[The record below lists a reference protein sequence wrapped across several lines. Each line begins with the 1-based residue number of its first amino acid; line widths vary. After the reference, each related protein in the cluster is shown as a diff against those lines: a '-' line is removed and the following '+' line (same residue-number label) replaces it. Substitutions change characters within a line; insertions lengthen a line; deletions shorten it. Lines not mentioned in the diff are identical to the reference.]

1 MTDWRNMAKDCAISR
16 GNIDAKEVE
25 ILQKYLFVEGVVDTE
40 WIEWLIAVRKKVKEV
55 DDSYDKLKVDS
66 LKQMIQVTG
75 QMNREIVTWILHF
88 LKSKGVAAESKKKHV
103 EVKYGIME
111 NKVIIVQL

>member
-40 WIEWLIAVRKKVKEV
+40 
-55 DDSYDKLKVDS
+55 
-66 LKQMIQVTG
+66 
-75 QMNREIVTWILHF
+75 
-88 LKSKGVAAESKKKHV
+88 
-103 EVKYGIME
+103 
-111 NKVIIVQL
+111 

>member
-1 MTDWRNMAKDCAISR
+1 M
-16 GNIDAKEVE
+16 
-25 ILQKYLFVEGVVDTE
+25 
-40 WIEWLIAVRKKVKEV
+40 IAVRKKVKEV

-103 EVKYGIME
+103 EELKASAKTPSSSFEFFINFCCGGGS
-111 NKVIIVQL
+111 